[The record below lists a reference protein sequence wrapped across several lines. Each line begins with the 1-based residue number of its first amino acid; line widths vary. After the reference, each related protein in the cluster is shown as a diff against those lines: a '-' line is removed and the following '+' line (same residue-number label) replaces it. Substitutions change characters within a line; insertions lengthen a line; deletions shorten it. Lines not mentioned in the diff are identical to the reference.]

1 MPDEPAVF
9 LVFLPTSNNVAA
21 FAKLATCE
29 VAVVERLFEI
39 FPCLDV
45 VGRLPLLDLL
55 GYRDQFV
62 PQLLARVL
70 LDERTDLLEEQS
82 RVVRLVARRLAGLD
96 AAQQPLLDERLEF
109 LVGSAPGGAACSLI

>member
-1 MPDEPAVF
+1 MLDESAVF
-9 LVFLPTSNNVAA
+9 LVLLPTSNTVAA

-29 VAVVERLFEI
+29 VAVGERLFEI

-70 LDERTDLLEEQS
+70 LDERADFLEEQS

-96 AAQQPLLDERLEF
+96 AAQLALVDERLVL
-109 LVGSAPGGAACSLI
+109 LVGRAPGGAACSLI

>member
-1 MPDEPAVF
+1 MV
-9 LVFLPTSNNVAA
+9 LLPTSNNVAA

-29 VAVVERLFEI
+29 VAVGERLFEI

-45 VGRLPLLDLL
+45 VGRLLLFDLL
-55 GYRDQFV
+55 GYRGQFV

-70 LDERTDLLEEQS
+70 LDERADSLEEQS

-96 AAQQPLLDERLEF
+96 AAQLALVDERLVL
-109 LVGSAPGGAACSLI
+109 LVGRAPGGAACSLI